1 MARHTPTLLE
11 CHEWV
16 LEHCTNLLNDSVT
29 TTTTTGDEEQVVVDQ
44 RLEDC
49 LMAIESTRIFV
60 NALDSPLTLTRQWI
74 QQLDALT
81 LTLQRATTLTNTIGI
96 VVKHTSILTNKG
108 SISNVCFM
116 FCGVVGTRD

>member
-16 LEHCTNLLNDSVT
+16 LEHCNNLLNDSVT
-29 TTTTTGDEEQVVVDQ
+29 TATTTTSDDEEEQAVVDR
-44 RLEDC
+44 RLDDC

-60 NALDSPLTLTRQWI
+60 NALDSPLTLTLPWI

-81 LTLQRATTLTNTIGI
+81 LTVQTRATTLTNMIGI
-96 VVKHTSILTNKG
+96 VVNHTLIVTSRN
-108 SISNVCFM
+108 SISNVYFII
-116 FCGVVGTRD
+116 VV